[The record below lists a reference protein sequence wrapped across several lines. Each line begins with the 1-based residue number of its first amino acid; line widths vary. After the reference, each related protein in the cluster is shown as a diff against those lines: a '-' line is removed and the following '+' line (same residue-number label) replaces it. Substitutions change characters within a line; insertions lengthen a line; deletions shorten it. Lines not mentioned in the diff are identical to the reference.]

1 MVMAINRIVAPMRS
15 CVVPLAVLIFSLMH
29 LSFRW
34 PVENPVITST
44 FGESRWDH
52 FHDGMDVI
60 SPDRIVYTVNSG
72 ELVFYWNKARFP
84 FDEYPGIGNCVI
96 LDHGDD
102 VISIYGHLVDGIVPK
117 SKYTD
122 GDAIGSMG
130 NTGHSMATHLHF
142 TLYNRTAKKSINP
155 FSVLPK
161 IEDAKQPVHVA
172 SWFRIGDRYVQLRDK
187 GNYRITAHH
196 PLLLEITDTISKRE
210 RLGVYKLA
218 VQINER
224 TVLDVEFNEIDS
236 SKNILTVGGFV
247 AQDLFDEKGY
257 YRVADAKYVEG
268 ENRIKVIATDFNGN
282 RMESALTIS
291 VHLDIRQ

>member
-1 MVMAINRIVAPMRS
+1 MAIKIKIARLMRS
-15 CVVPLAVLIFSLMH
+15 CVVPLAMLILSFMH

-34 PVENPVITST
+34 PVESPIITST

-60 SPDRIVYTVNSG
+60 SPDQTVYPVNSG
-72 ELVFYWNKARFP
+72 DLVFYWNKARFP
-84 FDEYPGIGNCVI
+84 FDEYPGIGNYVI
-96 LDHGDD
+96 LDHGNDL
-102 VISIYGHLVDGIVPK
+102 ISMYGHLVDGIAPK
-117 SKYTD
+117 STYHD
-122 GDAIGSMG
+122 GDAIGGMG

-142 TLYNRTAKKSINP
+142 TLYNRTGKKSINP

-161 IEDAKQPVHVA
+161 IEDAKQPAHVA
-172 SWFRIGDRYVQLRDK
+172 TWFRIGDRYIQLRDK

-218 VQINER
+218 VQINDR

-236 SKNILTVGGFV
+236 SKNILTVGGF
-247 AQDLFDEKGY
+247 ASQDLFDEKGY
-257 YRVADAKYVEG
+257 YRIAGAKYVEG
-268 ENRIKVIATDFNGN
+268 ENRVKVIATDFNGN

-291 VHLDIRQ
+291 VHLDIKQ